1 MLSLSAWGQRDDER
15 RLASARDPRAIS
27 SGAWRGPSV
36 RTISLPYFVDR
47 SLLDA
52 DLHLPEDGRPPYPV
66 VVACSGYQGRKRI
79 HPERFARA
87 LTPRGFAVLAIEY
100 RGQGE
105 SEGERGRFVP
115 QEQAEDVRGA
125 VDRLMTVEEVDAA
138 RVALLGWG
146 MGGGVVIAAAA
157 EDPRARAVVALN
169 AFGDGERALHTTH
182 DDRSWRS
189 LLERVDLDRTRRAV
203 TGRSERTAPWDVVRL
218 DLDPATDSYV
228 ADDLYRGLD
237 QGAGT
242 VTLES
247 AEWMLRFRPERVVSQ
262 IAPHPLLVVHG
273 ARNGLHRLGE
283 AEALYRLAG
292 EPKELLVLED
302 AGHTEW
308 MFDDHPTF
316 RRVVERVARFLGE
329 SLPRHSRTTESG

>member
-1 MLSLSAWGQRDDER
+1 MH
-15 RLASARDPRAIS
+15 
-27 SGAWRGPSV
+27 
-36 RTISLPYFVDR
+36 TIPLPYFVDR

-52 DLHLPEDGRPPYPV
+52 DLHLPDGGQPPYPV

-87 LTPRGFAVLAIEY
+87 LTPHGFAVLAIEY

-105 SEGERGRFVP
+105 SEGERCRFVP
-115 QEQAEDVRGA
+115 QEQEEDVRGA
-125 VDRLMTVEEVDAA
+125 VDRLTTVEEVDTG
-138 RVALLGWG
+138 RLALLGWG

-157 EDPRARAVVALN
+157 DDPRARAVVALN
-169 AFGDGERALHTTH
+169 AFGDGERALRATH
-182 DDRSWRS
+182 DDRSWES
-189 LLERVDLDRTRRAV
+189 LLERVERDRAHRAA
-203 TGRSERTAPWDVVRL
+203 TGRSERTAPWDVFRL
-218 DLDPATDSYV
+218 DLDPSTDSYV

-237 QGAGT
+237 QGASA

-247 AEWMLRFRPERVVSQ
+247 AEWILRFRPERVVSQ
-262 IAPHPLLVVHG
+262 VAPRPLLLVHG

-292 EPKELLVLED
+292 EPKELFVLED

-316 RRVVERVARFLGE
+316 RRVVDRVARFCSDALGPE
-329 SLPRHSRTTESG
+329 TARSGGGPGHA